1 MDPNI
6 GGDVITELFRL
17 DDSIDSAGT
26 GIGYA
31 LLATAPLIAGL
42 AMVAMI
48 YNLPR
53 FKDKAGYV
61 YHTTEVMFGLSIVLD
76 ICLPIWLDPSN
87 QIVSMS
93 YGKIR

>member
-17 DDSIDSAGT
+17 DDSIDSACT